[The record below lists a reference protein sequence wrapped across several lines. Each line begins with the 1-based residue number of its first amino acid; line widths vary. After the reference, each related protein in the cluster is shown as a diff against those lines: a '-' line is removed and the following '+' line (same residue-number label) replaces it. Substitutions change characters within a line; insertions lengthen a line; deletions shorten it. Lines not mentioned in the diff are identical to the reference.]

1 MKSHEYYTL
10 SVLHLVNGG
19 DSVREGDE
27 VIITLTDGNFMRGE
41 ITNIKSHS
49 LEIEYVNN
57 MWDVEEVELFYSE
70 DIENIEKIER
80 DDDGVC

>member
-19 DSVREGDE
+19 HSVREGDE
-27 VIITLTDGNFMRGE
+27 VIITLTDGDIMRGE